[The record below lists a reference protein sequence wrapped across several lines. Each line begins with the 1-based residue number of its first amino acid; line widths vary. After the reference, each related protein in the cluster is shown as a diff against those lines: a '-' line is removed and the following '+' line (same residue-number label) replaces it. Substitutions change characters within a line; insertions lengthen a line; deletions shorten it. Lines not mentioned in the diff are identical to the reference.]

1 MLNYSSII
9 LKKTFFDLIQH
20 KIGQRIKILPAFQ
33 PLTKCFVF
41 QAIEN
46 LSISFNYIRVTSVSQ
61 TPASPY
67 FLFRKI
73 VKSISFMENETEE
86 AIKMQKLKK
95 TNSSPFVNRT
105 CLLYWCLKAWLMKTK
120 LRKWNEMRLSQTNK
134 RKCKKLV

>member
-1 MLNYSSII
+1 MGKEQKFY
-9 LKKTFFDLIQH
+9 
-20 KIGQRIKILPAFQ
+20 PAFQ
-33 PLTKCFVF
+33 PLTKRFVF

-61 TPASPY
+61 IPASPY

-95 TNSSPFVNRT
+95 TNSSPFGNRT
-105 CLLYWCLKAWLMKTK
+105 CLLYWCLIA
-120 LRKWNEMRLSQTNK
+120 
-134 RKCKKLV
+134 